1 MRPTTSTLLV
11 ASSLFGLSTATT
23 ATLTPTSAPSL
34 SPQPFLNALDPFLE
48 DLAFLAP
55 AQQSSPIINGTESP
69 NPVVHDFLKKRQA
82 ASTGCPSSFNSC
94 ASAGAANL
102 CCYSGA
108 TCTVDFS
115 GRSACCPVGAVC
127 TGTVSGVVTAG
138 TLSGNGQLV
147 KATPTSG
154 ATGNSGNGGIVTA
167 NSPAPTTNFASVQQ
181 TTFVQ
186 GGSNGQT
193 SNGGF
198 IVAGTNTVATIGA
211 AVRGVEIVSIAL
223 RVPSL
228 QESCPFANCHVYD
241 SP

>member
-1 MRPTTSTLLV
+1 
-11 ASSLFGLSTATT
+11 
-23 ATLTPTSAPSL
+23 
-34 SPQPFLNALDPFLE
+34 
-48 DLAFLAP
+48 
-55 AQQSSPIINGTESP
+55 
-69 NPVVHDFLKKRQA
+69 VVHDFLKKRQA

-127 TGTVSGVVTAG
+127 TGTVSGVITAG
-138 TLSGNGQLV
+138 TLSGNGQQV
-147 KATPTSG
+147 TATPTSG
-154 ATGNSGNGGIVTA
+154 ATGNNGNGGLVTA
-167 NSPAPTTNFASVQQ
+167 NSPTSMTNFATAQQ

-211 AVRGVEIVSIAL
+211 AVRGAEIVSIA
-223 RVPSL
+223 
-228 QESCPFANCHVYD
+228 
-241 SP
+241 